1 MNPVRGVVMLL
12 GAGLAFYK
20 GWMIHSGQTA
30 MMAYGLG
37 VAALGLGVWHLT
49 RKAAKPRV

>member
-1 MNPVRGVVMLL
+1 MMLL
-12 GAGLAFYK
+12 AAGLAFYK

-37 VAALGLGVWHLT
+37 VVALALGVWHLMQKTPRT
-49 RKAAKPRV
+49 RA